1 VALIDGTA
9 DKKGSRKPAQ
19 AFLEFLYSKEAQE
32 IEARHFFRPR
42 DPAILA
48 AHKSDFPILPL
59 ATIDGDFGGWAKA
72 QAIHFADGGLFDQI
86 YQPGAK

>member
-1 VALIDGTA
+1 M
-9 DKKGSRKPAQ
+9 
-19 AFLEFLYSKEAQE
+19 EFLYSKEAQE

-48 AHKSDFPILPL
+48 AHRSDFPALPL

-72 QAIHFADGGLFDQI
+72 QAVHFADGGVFDQI